1 MKKFTGSYKK
11 ECMSVLF
18 LTTMLYSPAEAHS
31 GPSLVSKK
39 NVFARVVK
47 GFMLALLTIFCEEFR
62 WRRLK
67 GSWVN

>member
-1 MKKFTGSYKK
+1 
-11 ECMSVLF
+11 MSVLF

-62 WRRLK
+62 GRRLK
-67 GSWVN
+67 GS